1 MEEEML
7 GAAAKASACAA
18 LGKEKEPLGHDA
30 LGHRRRGAG
39 ESSYADSEKWGAGAT
54 KLRHAGESRS
64 AMRGA
69 QSSTRDTDTLEI
81 CSLSLGVAVEEE
93 KQEQEG
99 RQ

>member
-39 ESSYADSEKWGAGAT
+39 ESSYADSEK
-54 KLRHAGESRS
+54 
-64 AMRGA
+64 
-69 QSSTRDTDTLEI
+69 
-81 CSLSLGVAVEEE
+81 
-93 KQEQEG
+93 
-99 RQ
+99 